1 MPLRDDRLQ
10 QMILQ
15 LPPSLRER
23 AEEMASHE
31 HLSLNLFVAI
41 AIAEKLQH
49 LQLQQCLDISEQ
61 DELHLTANAKDLALV
76 H

>member
-1 MPLRDDRLQ
+1 MPLKEDRLQ
-10 QMILQ
+10 QILLQ

-31 HLSLNLFVAI
+31 HQSLNLFVAT
-41 AIAEKLQH
+41 AIAEKLQR
-49 LQLQQCLDISEQ
+49 LQLQECLDISEQ
-61 DELHLTANAKDLALV
+61 DELRLMPRDKDVALV